1 MQFNILTQPWI
12 PVLTLSGVRKELG
25 LLDTLEQAQN
35 LRELDIPNAMDEYS
49 LYRFLILFLM
59 AVYRPRNADDLLYIL
74 DANCIDRN
82 RLQKYL
88 KICQD
93 EGVSFDIFDEKRPF
107 LQSPFDPRWDTDKN
121 LKSVAE
127 LDYTRASGNNP
138 VHFDHTYEKDA
149 CMTPAQAARGLLTV
163 QLFCTAG
170 THRPSNVYR
179 KPPLFFLIKG
189 KTLLET
195 LVFSMVPI
203 PLGQDSPLELWRC
216 TDPVEPEKKVVST
229 SLLYGMLFP
238 SRRVRLVGNNG
249 QVRNVYFQAGL
260 DYVAYDAWTDPHV
273 AYVWRKGK
281 KGEKER
287 HAIDPSDDK
296 EPWRNIGTITEN
308 FAEQAP
314 TIFNQYQKNFKD
326 ELDRIQM
333 DVMIFGVV
341 TEQYS
346 HLSIQR
352 GELQLDTR
360 ITESPEKCHLISE
373 AVKYAENVADYLRK
387 TLNQLCAKQQQFRKN
402 EIQSVLRSYYSECGK
417 LFDKQLC
424 FQVATADT
432 DDDKQNVASN
442 WGQAVQKVAWSAYD
456 AFCKEVC
463 SNAEWLLRAEK
474 ERKLLY
480 NKLATATKRY
490 KKGR

>member
-121 LKSVAE
+121 LKSVAV

-138 VHFDHTYEKDA
+138 VHFDHTFEKDA
-149 CMTPAQAARGLLTV
+149 CMTPAQAARALLTV

-170 THRPSNVYR
+170 LQGPSNVYGA
-179 KPPLFFLIKG
+179 PPLFFLLKG
-189 KTLLET
+189 KNLLET

-203 PLGQDSPLELWRC
+203 PRGQDLPLELWRC
-216 TDPVEPEKKVVST
+216 TDPVEPGKKVVST

-238 SRRVRLVGNNG
+238 SRRVRLVETGG
-249 QVRNVYFQAGL
+249 QVRCVYLQKGL
-260 DYVAYDAWTDPHV
+260 NYVGYDAWKDSHV
-273 AYVWRKGK
+273 AYV
-281 KGEKER
+281 
-287 HAIDPSDDK
+287 PSQNGQVALKPSLDK